1 MVLAGGALALVALL
15 LAVYG
20 VLSILTTPPDR
31 VQHLPRAAWLV
42 LVLVVPLAGGL
53 AWLLAGR
60 PALPSASS
68 PVRARRGAAAPA
80 PDDDAAFL
88 RQLRDRA
95 DAQRARARREQ
106 ARREQDQRDQA
117 RRHSPPDEP
126 AAPS

>member
-1 MVLAGGALALVALL
+1 M
-15 LAVYG
+15 
-20 VLSILTTPPDR
+20 
-31 VQHLPRAAWLV
+31 

-95 DAQRARARREQ
+95 DAQRGAGPARAGPARE
-106 ARREQDQRDQA
+106 DQRDQA
-117 RRHSPPDEP
+117 WRHSPPDEP